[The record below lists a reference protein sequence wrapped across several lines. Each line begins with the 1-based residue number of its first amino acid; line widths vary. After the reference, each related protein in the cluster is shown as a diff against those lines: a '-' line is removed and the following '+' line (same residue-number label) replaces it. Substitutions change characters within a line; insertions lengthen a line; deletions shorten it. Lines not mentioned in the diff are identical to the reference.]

1 MCYNRLIQYPMEV
14 IQMHWSYEIAK
25 QIIERRPDKQ
35 EYVCAAGISPSGSVH
50 IGNFRDVATS
60 YFVVKALR
68 KMGKK
73 ARMLFSWDEYD
84 RMRKVPANVAAV
96 TEGFEK
102 YIGCP
107 YTAVPNPFNDGAAT
121 YAEHFER
128 EFEPAMEGFGIH
140 MDYRHQ
146 SYMYESGKYTE
157 QIIKAL
163 KCRKEIFDILD
174 SFRTQDAQEGER
186 DAYCPVSI
194 YCPVCGRD
202 TTRIHEISEDC
213 THAKYTCE
221 CGHKG
226 EYDFVNDHHCKL
238 AWKVDWA
245 MRWAYEGVDFEPG
258 GKDHAAPTGSYQTSR
273 VISREIFGYEAP
285 LFVGY
290 EFIGIKGTTGKMS
303 SSSGLNLTP
312 DSLLKIYD
320 PEMILWLYAKTEPA
334 KAFDFC
340 FDDGILRQYFEF
352 DRMYKQ
358 WSDGE
363 ADEFMNVVF
372 DDCLIEGRRPETVP
386 MSLLVQF
393 GSIVDF
399 NIPML
404 EKVFEKVG
412 TPYKAED
419 FKERLPKAKYW
430 LENCSPESVYRLRET
445 RNFDVYNSLS
455 DSEKAE
461 ITRLHEVLKA
471 GGYDLDGLQTLLYA
485 IPRETLNIVDEK
497 MLKSAQG
504 AFFKNVYR
512 LLIDKERGP
521 RLYLFLYAID
531 KDSYMKLL
539 DFSFPKTDEEE
550 AIERAAAE
558 REAAKNA
565 VEKKKI
571 EYGEPDPVEP
581 VKPQITIDDFGK
593 LDLRVAKVL
602 KCQEIRK
609 SHSCYKLTL
618 DDGEGERVI
627 VSSIKDY
634 YTTDELVG
642 KKIII
647 VANLAPARIAG
658 VESRGMLLAGT
669 NNACGCK
676 VVFVDDMVPCGTM
689 IK

>member
-1 MCYNRLIQYPMEV
+1 
-14 IQMHWSYEIAK
+14 MHWSYEIAK
-25 QIIERRPDKQ
+25 KIIERRPDKE
-35 EYVCAAGISPSGSVH
+35 EYVCAAGIGPSGSVH

-60 YFVVKALR
+60 WFVVKALR

-73 ARMLFSWDEYD
+73 AKMLFSWDEYD

-107 YTAVPNPFNDGAAT
+107 YTAVPNPFDDGCAT
-121 YAEHFER
+121 YAEHFEK
-128 EFEPAMEGFGIH
+128 EFEPAMLGFGVH

-146 SYMYESGKYTE
+146 SAMYEGGCYTE
-157 QIIKAL
+157 QIIKSL
-163 KCRKEIFDILD
+163 RCRREIFDILD
-174 SFRTQDAQEGER
+174 SFRTQDAKEGER
-186 DAYCPVSI
+186 EAYMPVAI

-202 TTRIHEISEDC
+202 TTHITSLSDDC
-213 THAKYTCE
+213 LHAHYVCD
-221 CGHKG
+221 CGHEG
-226 EYDFVNDHHCKL
+226 EFDFEHDHHCKL

-320 PEMILWLYAKTEPA
+320 PEIILWLYAKTEPA

-352 DRMYKQ
+352 DKQYKDFL
-358 WSDGE
+358 DGNS
-363 ADEFMNVVF
+363 DEFMQVVF
-372 DDCLIEGRRPETVP
+372 EDCLIEGRRPETVP

-412 TPYKAED
+412 TPYKAAD
-419 FKERLPKAKYW
+419 FAERLPKAKYW
-430 LENCSPESVYRLRET
+430 LENCSPESVYRLRAT
-445 RNFDVYNSLS
+445 RNFEVYNSLS
-455 DSEKAE
+455 EPEKTE
-461 ITRLHEVLKA
+461 ISRLYEVLQA

-485 IPRETLNIVDEK
+485 IPKEALPENAGDK
-497 MLKSAQG
+497 QLKAAQG

-539 DFSFPKTDEEE
+539 DFSCPKTEDEER
-550 AIERAAAE
+550 IE
-558 REAAKNA
+558 REAAEAEARKNA
-565 VEKKKI
+565 APEKKI
-571 EYGEPDPVEP
+571 EYGEPDPVAP
-581 VKPQITIDDFGK
+581 VKPQITIDDFARM
-593 LDLRVAKVL
+593 DLRVAKVL

-627 VSSIKDY
+627 VSSIKAY
-634 YTTDELVG
+634 YNPDELIG
-642 KKIII
+642 KKLIV

-658 VESRGMLLAGT
+658 VESNGMLLAGT

-676 VVFVDDMVPCGTM
+676 VVFVDDAVPCGTM